1 MERLFDSPRHAGAGA
16 PVQRRGAPRQ
26 TTGLQA
32 IVQRSARLAAQDE
45 LAQLVQASPRMQA
58 QERICQMVADSPRMA
73 AQRRETGLPQGSSG
87 IPAGLRRGIHQL
99 SGIDLGG
106 ARVHRNSPAPGRIGA
121 HAFAQSGQ
129 IHLGPGQERHLPHEA
144 WHLVQQAQGRVRQ
157 TMQAKGMAVNDDSTL
172 EREAD
177 NMGARADAL
186 GRSSAAQLPSGAP
199 AAAAAPVAQAYWMR
213 LQEKPEWI
221 NNARKVDAILVP
233 EAPGTEGQSGQ
244 DGQRFKFDESS
255 AGSTIYRLSDRIQV
269 PWSEI
274 SRLITALGAAKMQA
288 IYVRQFPLWGT
299 EEGVAALRAQLDNLA
314 RLDLTV
320 LQSLFANDA
329 AQVSRLLTTATM
341 PDFRRL
347 FEGARE
353 QQLAFARGGFTKVQL
368 PLPPLEEAPGAEDA
382 ASEAPQAGH
391 GEGQPG
397 PTKPAGQPPRAT
409 PDAAQAPRAAPD
421 RRAVIRSAVAERI
434 AERRPAAR
442 GGAAQ
447 QLDALAQQWA
457 AGRIG
462 ESVAAADA
470 ETRRGA
476 GLLGELQMPGAEP
489 SGIFGGVS
497 DRVRLAVSA
506 GPYQGRDAIVRRRP
520 GRAVLRGDYTGSD
533 GRKQPNAVHG
543 RFEGQLSGLAE
554 SAEAQ
559 PVESV
564 MAKGTGTAHAALDA
578 RTAPRGRLAGS
589 MSGAFDMP
597 AAWLTLGTALAR
609 FEGSGLLHAPM
620 DGPLHSPDTQW
631 RLGQNQRLDADT
643 GRQVITD
650 GAHNRAVM
658 QPALLHAAGAGGEGQ
673 SLHAQMRGTT
683 QGWGHPV
690 RNAGRYSALKVELSD
705 SGAYEVGIFRPDTL
719 HDIVRHAGAAGV
731 PRRYERAPDGSGP
744 PELDGALLARS
755 LAVSGQVEQL
765 AAEGL
770 LTESAAG
777 MARLQ
782 LAAGTP
788 ELKAASTAP
797 DIAFASTVK
806 AGASYS
812 VTVDR
817 RKYEFK
823 LEQLALP
830 AQWREGSFTYRFRLG
845 DHPLAEYVAEA

>member
-1 MERLFDSPRHAGAGA
+1 MERLVDSPRHAGASA

-32 IVQRSARLAAQDE
+32 IVQRSARLAAQED
-45 LAQLVQASPRMQA
+45 LVQLVQASPRMQA
-58 QERICQMVADSPRMA
+58 KGRICQLVSDSPRMA
-73 AQRRETGLPQGSSG
+73 AQRREAAPPAAGSAL
-87 IPAGLRRGIHQL
+87 PAGLRQGIYQL

-106 ARVHRNSPAPGRIGA
+106 ARVHRNSSAPGRIGA

-144 WHLVQQAQGRVRQ
+144 WHLVQQAQGSVRQ
-157 TMQAKGMAVNDDSTL
+157 TVQAKGMAVNDDSAL

-177 NMGARADAL
+177 RMGARADTL
-186 GRSSAAQLPSGAP
+186 GRGGGGGMPADT
-199 AAAAAPVAQAYWMR
+199 AAAPIAPVAQAYWMR

-233 EAPGTEGQSGQ
+233 EAPAAEKESAQE
-244 DGQRFKFDESS
+244 GQRFKFDESS
-255 AGSTIYRLSDRIQV
+255 SGSTIYRLSDRIQV

-274 SRLITALGAAKMQA
+274 SRLITALGAARMQA

-299 EEGVAALRAQLDNLA
+299 EDGVAALRTQLDNLA

-320 LQSLFANDA
+320 FESLFANDA
-329 AQVSRLLTTATM
+329 AQVSRLLTTASV

-347 FEGARE
+347 FAGTRE
-353 QQLAFARGGFTKVQL
+353 QQLATARGGFVKVQL
-368 PLPPLEEAPGAEDA
+368 PLPQEEAPEPDAGKTEPPQGAKDSGKTERR
-382 ASEAPQAGH
+382 
-391 GEGQPG
+391 GQPG
-397 PTKPAGQPPRAT
+397 QVHGSPEG
-409 PDAAQAPRAAPD
+409 AQTRRAAPD
-421 RRAVIRSAVAERI
+421 RRNVIRAAVAERI
-434 AERRPAAR
+434 ADRRPSPR

-447 QLDALAQQWA
+447 QLGTLAQQWA
-457 AGRIG
+457 AARIG

-476 GLLGELQMPGAEP
+476 GLLGKLQLTGAEP

-520 GRAVLRGDYTGSD
+520 GSAVLRGNYTGSD
-533 GRKQPNAVHG
+533 GRKQANAVHG

-554 SAEAQ
+554 GPDAQ
-559 PVESV
+559 PVESM
-564 MAKGTGTAHAALDA
+564 MAKGSGTVHAALDA
-578 RTAPRGRLAGS
+578 RTAARGRLSGS

-620 DGPLHSPDTQW
+620 DGQLHAPDTQW
-631 RLGQNQRLDADT
+631 RLGEGGRLDAGT
-643 GRQVITD
+643 GRQTITD
-650 GAHNRAVM
+650 GAHNRAVL
-658 QPALLHAAGAGGEGQ
+658 QPVLLHAAGSAGGEGQ
-673 SLHAQMRGTT
+673 TLHARMQGTT

-690 RNAGRYSALKVELSD
+690 RNAGRYSELRVELRD
-705 SGAYEVGIFRPDTL
+705 SGVYEVGIFRPDTL
-719 HDIVRHAGAAGV
+719 HDIVRHAGAAGT
-731 PRRYERAPDGSGP
+731 PRQYRRAPDGSGP
-744 PELDGALLARS
+744 PELEGALLARS
-755 LAVSGQVEQL
+755 LAISGQVEQL
-765 AAEGL
+765 AAAGL
-770 LTESAAG
+770 LTEPAAG

-782 LAAGTP
+782 LAAGAP

-797 DIAFASTVK
+797 DIAFASTIK

-812 VTVDR
+812 ITVDR

-823 LEQLALP
+823 LEQLVLP
-830 AQWREGSFTYRFRLG
+830 AQWKEGSFTYRFRLG
-845 DHPLAEYVAEA
+845 DQQLAQYIAEA